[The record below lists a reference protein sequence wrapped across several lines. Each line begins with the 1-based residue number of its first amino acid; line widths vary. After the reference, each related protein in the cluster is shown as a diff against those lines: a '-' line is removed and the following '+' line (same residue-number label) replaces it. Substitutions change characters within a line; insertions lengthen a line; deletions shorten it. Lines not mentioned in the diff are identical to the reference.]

1 MWFGNFEKSAHYFFT
16 GSIGIPLIS
25 LQFSV
30 VCWVEGYGLQ
40 SWLTRKSCGRNLFS
54 QKKCCSKRS
63 IMAIGIPYAVG
74 ICTKQMMKFV
84 LWLLLFAEK
93 SNFVFYIGKSMQ
105 NQREIW
111 GKTKGNSRKVKDFP
125 SKFSSYGGD
134 WEVRA
139 WLILNCSD
147 IPTQFF
153 ASTRRELLFMSVYL
167 VVARQK
173 STLNYSRVQG
183 IFGIFQTQDG
193 SGSAF

>member
-1 MWFGNFEKSAHYFFT
+1 MEFRARVSC
-16 GSIGIPLIS
+16 
-25 LQFSV
+25 SV
-30 VCWVEGYGLQ
+30 
-40 SWLTRKSCGRNLFS
+40 TKSCGQKLFWCENTFL
-54 QKKCCSKRS
+54 QRL

-125 SKFSSYGGD
+125 LKFSYHGGD

-139 WLILNCSD
+139 WLILNCFQHSD
-147 IPTQFF
+147 PIF
-153 ASTRRELLFMSVYL
+153 ASTRRDLLFTSVYL
-167 VVARQK
+167 VVAKQK
-173 STLNYSRVQG
+173 STSNYSRVQG
-183 IFGIFQTQDG
+183 IFGIFQAQDG